1 MRKTRLPWTSKTRRV
16 MSTWLWRT
24 MSVLSALFLL
34 MQIVGCGT
42 TQPAWVPAPPLPA
55 SLTAETP
62 QPIIPPGRL
71 RWGQSLDLNLSL
83 LAALGQ
89 CNRDKADIRD
99 IEIQRQTS
107 QK

>member
-1 MRKTRLPWTSKTRRV
+1 
-16 MSTWLWRT
+16 
-24 MSVLSALFLL
+24 
-34 MQIVGCGT
+34 
-42 TQPAWVPAPPLPA
+42 
-55 SLTAETP
+55 
-62 QPIIPPGRL
+62 L

>member
-1 MRKTRLPWTSKTRRV
+1 MRM
-16 MSTWLWRT
+16 MSAL
-24 MSVLSALFLL
+24 SVLFLL

-62 QPIIPPGRL
+62 QPAIPPGRL